1 MQKSRKSIIH
11 FLGGRKTLY
20 VFLLLILIAV
30 TIWLYDHVSFIFL
43 PLVKL
48 VETVGFPVVLAVVGY
63 YLFKPVVS
71 LLIRFGLN
79 KIAAIFVLFLILLGL
94 GVVLV
99 MSVMPFLI
107 EQAKSLIHSFPEYLK
122 KVTHDID
129 SRLHQS
135 IFSTYYE
142 KLKSEN
148 IDLLNSVGS
157 GTSKVASETI
167 TSFSKIVTT
176 VTNVAIG
183 LITTPIL
190 LFYLLKDGEKLP
202 KAFIKIAP
210 PKFRESIKTVF
221 SNINIALRGYI
232 QGQILV
238 SLTIGILLYI
248 GFLLIGIPY
257 PIVLA
262 AIASVTNVVPYLGPA
277 IAITP
282 AIIIALVT
290 SPLMLLK
297 LLVVWTVIQLFETK
311 LISPQIMGKSLR
323 IHPVTIIFVLLT
335 SGHLFGVVGV
345 ILGIPGY
352 AILRA
357 IVVEFFQWYK
367 IRYNEFYAE
376 PGERYDTN
384 PVYEAQSSSIHE
396 EKD

>member
-1 MQKSRKSIIH
+1 MQKSQKSIID
-11 FLGGRKTLY
+11 FLGGKKTLY
-20 VFLLLILIAV
+20 IFLLLILAGITV
-30 TIWLYDHVSFIFL
+30 WIYDHVSFIFL
-43 PLVKL
+43 PIAVFA
-48 VETVGFPVVLAVVGY
+48 ETVGFPVVLAVIGY
-63 YLFKPVVS
+63 YLFRPVVS
-71 LLIRFGLN
+71 LLIRFGVN
-79 KIAAIFVLFLILLGL
+79 KTAAIFVLLLILIGL

-107 EQAKSLIHSFPEYLK
+107 EQAKGLAQSFPEYVK
-122 KVTHDID
+122 KVTKDID
-129 SRLHQS
+129 STLHQS
-135 IFSTYYE
+135 ILSTYYE

-148 IDLLNSVGS
+148 VGLLNSVGS
-157 GTSKVASETI
+157 GTSKVASETL

-183 LITTPIL
+183 IITTPIL

-210 PKFRESIKTVF
+210 PKFRNSLHTVF
-221 SNINIALRGYI
+221 HNINISLKGYI
-232 QGQILV
+232 QGQIMV
-238 SLTIGILLYI
+238 SLTIGILLYF
-248 GFLLIGIPY
+248 GFLLINIDY
-257 PIVLA
+257 PVVLA
-262 AIASVTNVVPYLGPA
+262 VLASVTNVVPYLGPA

-290 SPLMLLK
+290 SPIMLLK
-297 LLVVWTVIQLFETK
+297 LLVVWTVIQLVETK

-345 ILGIPGY
+345 ILGIPAY
-352 AILRA
+352 AIIRA
-357 IVVEFFQWYK
+357 IVFEFYQWYK

-376 PGERYDTN
+376 PGERYETN
-384 PVYEAQSSSIHE
+384 PEYEAKSSDI